1 MYVAPSPLRYPGGK
15 AAIFDMVSKIIIDN
29 NLEDGDYAEPYAGGA
44 GLALSLLFNDHVST
58 IHLNDLDRSIWCF
71 WDAILN
77 NTDAF
82 IKKIR
87 STDITIDEWA
97 IQREIQQNKDKYSDF
112 DLAFSSFFL
121 NRTNRSGIIL
131 KAGVIGGLKQDGK
144 YKLNCRFNK
153 EGLIERITR
162 ISEYKHRIK
171 LYNLD
176 AIDFINKLDDSLP
189 SKSLFCIDPPYYV
202 KGSTLYTNFYQP
214 EDHQNL
220 ANLIMKLNHPWILT
234 YDDAREIQELYPTH
248 PQYKFSL
255 NYSAAEKRK
264 GTELLITSKDIKI
277 CPTLELDDAA

>member
-1 MYVAPSPLRYPGGK
+1 MFLAPSPLRYPGGK
-15 AAIFDMVSKIIIDN
+15 AAIFNMVSKIIIDN

-44 GLALSLLFNDHVST
+44 GLALSLLFNDHVSN

-77 NTDAF
+77 DTVRF
-82 IKKIR
+82 IEKIR
-87 STDITIDEWA
+87 ATDITMDEWKL
-97 IQREIQQNKDKYSDF
+97 QRHIQQNKDDFNNF

-144 YKLNCRFNK
+144 YKLDCRFNK
-153 EGLIERITR
+153 EGLIERIIR

-176 AIDFINKLDDSLP
+176 AIDFINQSDAILP
-189 SKSLFCIDPPYYV
+189 PKSIFCIDPPYYM
-202 KGSTLYTNFYQP
+202 KGSTLYTNFYNP
-214 EDHQNL
+214 EDHQQL
-220 ANLIMKLNHPWILT
+220 ANLIMGLHHPWILT
-234 YDDAREIQELYPTH
+234 YDDAQEIQDLYPSH
-248 PQYKFSL
+248 PQYKFNL
-255 NYSAAEKRK
+255 NYSAAKKRK
-264 GTELLITSKDIKI
+264 GTELLITSKEIEI